1 MCTEPVI
8 MPCKYSN
15 LILENDLKNE
25 RMHLATEAG
34 WDACVCIKWKLSAA
48 NGSGNF
54 KRNLIN
60 INTVHQTDR
69 VEVKKSMW
77 KNE

>member
-1 MCTEPVI
+1 
-8 MPCKYSN
+8 
-15 LILENDLKNE
+15 
-25 RMHLATEAG
+25 MHLATEAG